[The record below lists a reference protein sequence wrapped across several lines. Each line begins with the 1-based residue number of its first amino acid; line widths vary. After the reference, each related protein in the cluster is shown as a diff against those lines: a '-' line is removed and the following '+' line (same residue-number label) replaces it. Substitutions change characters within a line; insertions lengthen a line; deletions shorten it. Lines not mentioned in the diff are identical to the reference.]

1 MSDWKSFLGLANRAR
16 KIISG
21 EELVLKEVR
30 SGKAKL
36 VLLSEDASVNTTKRI
51 TDKTTYY
58 NVPMRKV
65 ENRQQLG
72 HAIGRD
78 ERVVVAVLDEGF
90 AKKLRSM
97 LDTNYRGEGMSKIR
111 VHEYAK
117 KHNISS
123 KDLMTKLKEMN
134 IEVSNHM
141 TMLDDEVVNKLD
153 NEYQAEKPSVADE
166 FEVEEKV
173 VRSKKN
179 SNKKKKKAK
188 ETKTSVKRT
197 LLEDNK
203 HKL

>member
-30 SGKAKL
+30 SGNAKL

-78 ERVVVAVLDEGF
+78 ERVVVAVLDVGF
-90 AKKLRSM
+90 AKS
-97 LDTNYRGEGMSKIR
+97 R
-111 VHEYAK
+111 VACS
-117 KHNISS
+117 IQI
-123 KDLMTKLKEMN
+123 TG
-134 IEVSNHM
+134 V
-141 TMLDDEVVNKLD
+141 
-153 NEYQAEKPSVADE
+153 
-166 FEVEEKV
+166 KV
-173 VRSKKN
+173 
-179 SNKKKKKAK
+179 
-188 ETKTSVKRT
+188 
-197 LLEDNK
+197 
-203 HKL
+203 